1 MNPNVRLLS
10 RAWNKNSTS
19 QECTWQRNLFYPVI
33 NLESFILSTSHTFL
47 DGTETGGILQGD
59 VLSWL
64 AYIAT
69 ATKNRNMFPGWYRWC
84 IDDVYLV
91 FKAFTFFLV
100 SMWVLLTQQTTGSPT
115 IFFTWLFEWRSS
127 IEEVIRVYEFGNDT
141 NLNPINP
148 YRSYSH
154 ISSYFPDPDGP
165 DVGVISWGLIWKPTK
180 GFRKMQLRVLG
191 HFWIL
196 GCQFVWGLNL
206 ITCQFS
212 GSKSEEKNWVT
223 MLKPYLVGGLEHV
236 FFHSMWGNPSH

>member
-1 MNPNVRLLS
+1 MVGISKFWKGFRFITGGHQVVNKSKHEVALKSLEQKLNKSRVHMTKKFVLS
-10 RAWNKNSTS
+10 CDQSGIS
-19 QECTWQRNLFYPVI
+19 PFFQHLIF
-33 NLESFILSTSHTFL
+33 FL

-69 ATKNRNMFPGWYRWC
+69 ATKNRNMFPRWYRWC

-91 FKAFTFFLV
+91 FKVVIFFLGIYV
-100 SMWVLLTQQTTGSPT
+100 GVANPT
-115 IFFTWLFEWRSS
+115 NDGFTNHFFTWLFEWRSS

-154 ISSYFPDPDGP
+154 ISSYFPDPD
-165 DVGVISWGLIWKPTK
+165 VGVISWGSIWKPTK
-180 GFRKMQLRVLG
+180 WFRKMQLRVLG

-196 GCQFVWGLNL
+196 GCQFFWGLDL
-206 ITCQFS
+206 ITLS
-212 GSKSEEKNWVT
+212 
-223 MLKPYLVGGLEHV
+223 V
-236 FFHSMWGNPSH
+236 FRE